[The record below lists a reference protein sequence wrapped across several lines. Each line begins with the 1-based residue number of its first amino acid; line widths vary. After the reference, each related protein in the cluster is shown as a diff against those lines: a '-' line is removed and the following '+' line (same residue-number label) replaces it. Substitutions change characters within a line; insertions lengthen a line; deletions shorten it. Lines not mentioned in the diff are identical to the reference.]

1 MANLFGRAAR
11 LQISSTVPALGAS
24 VTNWIEVTGLRMS
37 FTVKRTLKP
46 DANSASVEV
55 FNLSATSRAGIK
67 RKGVRVILE
76 AGYADVGLET
86 VITGDCRLAS
96 HEQSGTEWVTRF
108 ELLDGGRVLR
118 YGRASTSY
126 APGTPVSK
134 AVGDL
139 AGKLGLSGGQL
150 AKQLPSLAAKTLNGI
165 VTHGSVPETLD
176 KLLKPQGYSWSVQDG
191 KLQVLKGDSD
201 HTELIPLIS
210 TDSGLIGSPK
220 LLTPDKN
227 EGRSLLSFT
236 SLLNARIRPGCL
248 VAVQSKQF
256 SGQFRVET
264 VTHKGDT
271 HGTDWTSEVEA
282 IL

>member
-1 MANLFGRAAR
+1 MANLFGRTAR
-11 LQISSTVPALGAS
+11 LQISSTVPAIGQS

-37 FTVKRTLKP
+37 FAVKRTLKP
-46 DANSASVEV
+46 DANSAEVSVY
-55 FNLSATSRAGIK
+55 NLSATSRAGIK

-150 AKQLPSLAAKTLNGI
+150 AKQLPGLSAKTLNGI
-165 VTHGSVPETLD
+165 VTHGGVGETLD
-176 KLLKPQGYSWSVQDG
+176 KLLKPQGYSWSIQDG
-191 KLQVLKGDSD
+191 RLQVLKGSD

-256 SGQFRVET
+256 SGQFRVES

>member
-1 MANLFGRAAR
+1 MATLYGRIAR
-11 LQISSTVPALGAS
+11 LQISSTVPAIGAS
-24 VTNWIEVTGLRMS
+24 VTSWIEVTGLRVS

-46 DANSASVEV
+46 DANSAEVSVY
-55 FNLSATSRAGIK
+55 NLSSTSRAGIK

-96 HEQSGTEWVTRF
+96 HEQSGTEWVTKF

-118 YGRASTSY
+118 YGRASTAY
-126 APGTPVSK
+126 AAGTPISK
-134 AVGDL
+134 AVSDL

-150 AKQLPSLAAKTLNGI
+150 AKQLPSLAAKTRNGI
-165 VTHGSVPETLD
+165 VAHGSVPETLD
-176 KLLKPQGYSWSVQDG
+176 KLLKPQGYSWSIQDG
-191 KLQVLKGDSD
+191 RLQVLRGDTD
-201 HTELIPLIS
+201 HTDEIPLIS
-210 TDSGLIGSPK
+210 TDSGLVGSPK
-220 LLTPDKN
+220 LLTPDKA

-236 SLLNARIRPGCL
+236 SLLNTRIRPGCL

-256 SGQFRVET
+256 SGQFRVES

>member
-1 MANLFGRAAR
+1 MANLFGRTAR
-11 LQISSTVPALGAS
+11 LQISSTVPAIGAS

-86 VITGDCRLAS
+86 VIQGDCRLAS

-126 APGTPVSK
+126 APGTPLSK

-150 AKQLPSLAAKTLNGI
+150 AKQLPALSAKTINGI
-165 VTHGSVPETLD
+165 VAHGSVPETLD
-176 KLLKPQGYSWSVQDG
+176 KLLKPQGYSWSIQDG

-248 VAVQSKQF
+248 VSVQSKQF

>member
-1 MANLFGRAAR
+1 MATLYGRIAR
-11 LQISSTVPALGAS
+11 LQISSTVPAIGAS
-24 VTNWIEVTGLRMS
+24 VTSWIEVTGLRVS

-139 AGKLGLSGGQL
+139 AGKLGISGGQL
-150 AKQLPSLAAKTLNGI
+150 AKQLPSLSAKTLNGI

-176 KLLKPQGYSWSVQDG
+176 KLLKPQGYSWSIQDG
-191 KLQVLKGDSD
+191 RLQVLKGSD